1 LGSASEAVKIV
12 FLLLAASAA
21 FQSPTHSYWCPAPNL
36 LLPSENHPKA
46 QIACRELAMR
56 VFDPVS
62 LILCKKG
69 NDIWSVPS
77 DTTVYSA
84 VKLMADKDVGA
95 LLVMEGNKFVGMIS
109 ERDYARKVILMGR
122 SSKDTPVSEILT
134 EPLITIR
141 PECSVDE
148 AMRLITTNRIRHL
161 PVVCDGIVEG
171 VISIGDLVQWIAFAQ
186 DQTIEEL
193 QHYIE
198 GKYPC

>member
-1 LGSASEAVKIV
+1 
-12 FLLLAASAA
+12 
-21 FQSPTHSYWCPAPNL
+21 
-36 LLPSENHPKA
+36 
-46 QIACRELAMR
+46 MR
-56 VFDPVS
+56 VFDPIS
-62 LILCKKG
+62 LVLRKKG

-84 VKLMADKDVGA
+84 VKVMADKDVGA
-95 LLVMEGNKFVGMIS
+95 LLVMDGNQFVGMIS
-109 ERDYARKVILMGR
+109 ERDYARKIILMGR
-122 SSKDTPVSEILT
+122 SSKDTLVSEILT

-161 PVVCDGIVEG
+161 PVVCDNIVQG

-193 QHYIE
+193 EHYIE

>member
-1 LGSASEAVKIV
+1 
-12 FLLLAASAA
+12 
-21 FQSPTHSYWCPAPNL
+21 
-36 LLPSENHPKA
+36 
-46 QIACRELAMR
+46 MR
-56 VFDPVS
+56 VFDPIS
-62 LILCKKG
+62 LVLRKKG

-84 VKLMADKDVGA
+84 VKMMADKDVGA
-95 LLVMEGNKFVGMIS
+95 LLVMDGNQFVGMIS
-109 ERDYARKVILMGR
+109 ERDYARKIILMGR
-122 SSKDTPVSEILT
+122 SSKDTLVSEILT
-134 EPLITIR
+134 EPLITIH

-161 PVVCDGIVEG
+161 PVVCDNIVQG

-193 QHYIE
+193 EHYIE

>member
-1 LGSASEAVKIV
+1 
-12 FLLLAASAA
+12 
-21 FQSPTHSYWCPAPNL
+21 
-36 LLPSENHPKA
+36 
-46 QIACRELAMR
+46 MR
-56 VFDPVS
+56 VFDPIS
-62 LILCKKG
+62 LVLRKKG

-84 VKLMADKDVGA
+84 VKMMADKDVGA
-95 LLVMEGNKFVGMIS
+95 LLVMDGNQFVGMIS
-109 ERDYARKVILMGR
+109 ERDYARKIILMGR
-122 SSKDTPVSEILT
+122 SSKDTLVSEILT

-161 PVVCDGIVEG
+161 PVVCDEIVQG

-193 QHYIE
+193 EHYIE

>member
-1 LGSASEAVKIV
+1 
-12 FLLLAASAA
+12 
-21 FQSPTHSYWCPAPNL
+21 
-36 LLPSENHPKA
+36 
-46 QIACRELAMR
+46 MR

-62 LILCKKG
+62 LVLRKKG
-69 NDIWSVPS
+69 TDIWSIPS

-84 VKLMADKDVGA
+84 MKMMADKDVGA
-95 LLVMEGNKFVGMIS
+95 LLVMDGNQLVGMVS

-122 SSKDTPVSEILT
+122 SSKETPVREILS

-161 PVVCDGIVEG
+161 PVVCDGKVHG
-171 VISIGDLVQWIAFAQ
+171 MISIGDLVQWIAFAQ
-186 DQTIEEL
+186 DHAIEDLE
-193 QHYIE
+193 HYIE